1 MKFKEYRNLK
11 KSVDKELSMRKH
23 ERDENG
29 CVVINM
35 TVNDDSGFL
44 SPFSENNMSVISTDV
59 ADFIENNTHSL
70 PPNEKLCLKIHS
82 DCIDDNEKEV
92 YKNAIKEYYA
102 EKYLANEKELKRNY
116 VIAFLLLLA
125 GIFVMTVSIFL
136 NEHNIEIWSYVV
148 DIASW
153 VLLWEAVDIFLLES
167 KSLTFLRKRYLSY
180 LSMNITYLNK

>member
-1 MKFKEYRNLK
+1 MRFKEYRNLK
-11 KSVDKELSMRKH
+11 KSVDKELSTRKH

-29 CVVINM
+29 NVVINM

-82 DCIDDNEKEV
+82 NCIDDNEKEV
-92 YKNAIKEYYA
+92 YKKAIKEYYA

-116 VIAFLLLLA
+116 FVALILLLA

-167 KSLTFLRKRYLSY
+167 KSLTLLRKRYLSY

>member
-1 MKFKEYRNLK
+1 MRFKEYRNLK
-11 KSVDKELSMRKH
+11 KSVDKELSTRKH

-29 CVVINM
+29 NVVINM
-35 TVNDDSGFL
+35 TVNDDSSFL
-44 SPFSENNMSVISTDV
+44 SPFSENNVSVISTDV

-70 PPNEKLCLKIHS
+70 PLNEKLSLKIHS

-116 VIAFLLLLA
+116 IIAFLLLLA

-153 VLLWEAVDIFLLES
+153 VLLWEAVDILLLES
-167 KSLTFLRKRYLSY
+167 KSLTLLRKRYLSY